1 MRCKQ
6 RCDDFDLAEK
16 DPHDPIQI
24 MLAWEVSNINDAW
37 PRFVLNPCIQ
47 VKDRR
52 HAPYERPRH
61 SPQRDFA
68 ERPTFPIDIP
78 LPNCHADW
86 LRAAMLIRPNQKVVI
101 LGAGLMGRMLALQ
114 LLRAGHP
121 VTLHDAAGP
130 NADGAA
136 ARVAAAMLAPLAES
150 AITEPCVVR
159 MGQYALERWPELLG
173 QLRHPVFFQRAGT
186 LIVWHRQ
193 DRAEAARFEE
203 LLRSTQDRVQ
213 GLPPLQPLD
222 AVGVAQQEP
231 ALAQRF
237 HQGLLLPGEG
247 QLDNRGLLQA
257 LLIELEEDGAK
268 LHWNSPQTP
277 AAFEWDEDC
286 FVIDCRGMG
295 SRLQWPGLRAVRGE
309 VVRLHAPEVSLARP
323 TRLIHPRYPIY
334 IAPKPDH
341 VFVVG
346 ATEIESDD
354 NSPASVRSTL
364 ELLSAAYTVHPGF
377 AEARILELNTQCRPT
392 LPDNLPRVR
401 RCGPRSVQINGLY
414 RHGFMISPAITDV
427 AMAWLTRGD
436 TQLAEQLGVALD
448 NHAESPN
455 PQTETA

>member
-1 MRCKQ
+1 M
-6 RCDDFDLAEK
+6 
-16 DPHDPIQI
+16 
-24 MLAWEVSNINDAW
+24 
-37 PRFVLNPCIQ
+37 
-47 VKDRR
+47 
-52 HAPYERPRH
+52 
-61 SPQRDFA
+61 
-68 ERPTFPIDIP
+68 
-78 LPNCHADW
+78 
-86 LRAAMLIRPNQKVVI
+86 AMLIRREQKVVI
-101 LGAGLMGRMLALQ
+101 LGAGLMGRLMG
-114 LLRAGHP
+114 LLLVRAGHP
-121 VTLHDAAGP
+121 VTLHDAGGP
-130 NADGAA
+130 DADGAA

-159 MGQYALERWPELLG
+159 MGQYALERWPELLR
-173 QLRHPVFFQRAGT
+173 QMRHPVFFQRAGT

-193 DRAEAARFEE
+193 DKAEAARFEG
-203 LLRSTQDRVQ
+203 LLRSTQHAVP
-213 GLPPLQPLD
+213 GLPPLQALG
-222 AVGVAQQEP
+222 ASELAQQEP

-257 LLIELEEDGAK
+257 LLHELEEEGAK
-268 LHWNSPQTP
+268 MHWHSPQTP
-277 AAFEWDEDC
+277 AAFEWDVDS

-295 SRLQWPGLRAVRGE
+295 SRPQWPGLRAVRGE

-392 LPDNLPRVR
+392 LPDNLPRLR
-401 RCGPRSVQINGLY
+401 RCGPRLAQINGLY
-414 RHGFMISPAITDV
+414 RHGFMISPAIADV
-427 AMAWLTRGD
+427 AMAWLTQGD
-436 TQLAEQLGVALD
+436 TALAERLGVTLD
-448 NHAESPN
+448 EHAK
-455 PQTETA
+455 PQPPLAETA